1 MSVIFLLSTLQLP
14 EYVVDLT
21 IKSDEKDS
29 DEKLNL
35 EVRVSCLYFSA
46 LFWSSF
52 SPAKLSSLFFFF
64 HSLQL
69 PECVVDLSINSEC
82 MGKIV
87 ILILDKSRKDDIL
100 KFLWIA
106 N

>member
-35 EVRVSCLYFSA
+35 EVRVSL
-46 LFWSSF
+46 
-52 SPAKLSSLFFFF
+52 SPVLIQLKTQQLS
-64 HSLQL
+64 
-69 PECVVDLSINSEC
+69 PINS
-82 MGKIV
+82 MDPVYKV
-87 ILILDKSRKDDIL
+87 V
-100 KFLWIA
+100 FQ
-106 N
+106 

>member
-35 EVRVSCLYFSA
+35 EVRVSLSPVLIQLFSNE
-46 LFWSSF
+46 
-52 SPAKLSSLFFFF
+52 AKLTIFFFTLY
-64 HSLQL
+64 SSPNVWSIWLSTGKNTQNS
-69 PECVVDLSINSEC
+69 CV
-82 MGKIV
+82 
-87 ILILDKSRKDDIL
+87 
-100 KFLWIA
+100 
-106 N
+106 

>member
-35 EVRVSCLYFSA
+35 EVRVSLSPVLIQLFSNE
-46 LFWSSF
+46 
-52 SPAKLSSLFFFF
+52 AKLTIFFF

-69 PECVVDLSINSEC
+69 PECVVDLTIN
-82 MGKIV
+82 
-87 ILILDKSRKDDIL
+87 R
-100 KFLWIA
+100 
-106 N
+106 